1 MKSLK
6 REEVTERAQQAK
18 RLLDN
23 DDFSAII
30 DNIKSDIFD
39 QFCGTNVLDAERREE
54 IHKVSYAVD
63 LLRKKIEAYIAA
75 EKLASIAEN
84 QPQ

>member
-1 MKSLK
+1 MR

-23 DDFSAII
+23 DDFVAII
-30 DNIKSDIFD
+30 ECIKSDIYD
-39 QFCGTNVLDAERREE
+39 SFCQTNILDTERREE
-54 IHKVSYAVD
+54 IHKISYAVD
-63 LLRKKIEAYIAA
+63 LIRRKIDGYISA
-75 EKLASIAEN
+75 EKLAKNADN

>member
-23 DDFSAII
+23 DDFVAII
-30 DNIKSDIFD
+30 ECIKSDIYD
-39 QFCGTNVLDAERREE
+39 SFCQTNILDTERREE

-63 LLRKKIEAYIAA
+63 LIRKKMDGYIAA
-75 EKLASIAEN
+75 EKLAMSADN

>member
-1 MKSLK
+1 MKSMK

-23 DDFSAII
+23 DDFNTII
-30 DNIKSDIFD
+30 GCIKSDIFD
-39 QFCGTNVLDAERREE
+39 SFCQTNVLDTERREE

-63 LLRKKIEAYIAA
+63 LIRKKIDGYIAA
-75 EKLASIAEN
+75 EKLAMSADN

>member
-1 MKSLK
+1 MKSMK

-23 DDFSAII
+23 DDFGAII
-30 DNIKSDIFD
+30 GCIKSDIFD
-39 QFCGTNVLDAERREE
+39 SFCGTNVLDTERREE

-63 LLRKKIEAYIAA
+63 LLRKKIEAYISA
-75 EKLASIAEN
+75 EKIAMSADN